1 MTNTEQNIRNYL
13 KTLTVEDIADS
24 VYLFGIDFDKAP
36 MIDIMGALS
45 SLYEE
50 VKVLEGMVARDFE
63 QEEGKLVRL
72 PKDKYTKDVVIR
84 NYSRKRAALAKVL
97 RNKNIF
103 EVFTSYKH
111 AESKNTSGPIM

>member
-24 VYLFGIDFDKAP
+24 VYLFGMDFDKAP
-36 MIDIMGALS
+36 MIDIMEALS

-50 VKVLEGMVARDFE
+50 VKVLEGMVERNFE
-63 QEEGKLVRL
+63 QEEGKHVLI
-72 PKDKYTKDVVIR
+72 PKDRYTQDTVIR
-84 NYSRKRAALAKVL
+84 NYNRKKAALEKVL

-103 EVFTSYKH
+103 EIFTSYKH